1 MFQIIFIQFSY
12 VFDLERNEDKKYHDG
27 IPIIAFIIILTQKLD
42 PHDALK
48 GFRNMIYSLN
58 GRCMMN
64 AEIYEKLIL
73 LPLKYLYMEIRMNII
88 GLNFVLLLEC
98 VGS

>member
-12 VFDLERNEDKKYHDG
+12 VFDLERNEDKKYPDD
-27 IPIIAFIIILTQKLD
+27 ISIIALIIILTQKLD
-42 PHDALK
+42 LHDALK

-64 AEIYEKLIL
+64 ARNVREA
-73 LPLKYLYMEIRMNII
+73 
-88 GLNFVLLLEC
+88 NFVTFKISLY
-98 VGS
+98 GN